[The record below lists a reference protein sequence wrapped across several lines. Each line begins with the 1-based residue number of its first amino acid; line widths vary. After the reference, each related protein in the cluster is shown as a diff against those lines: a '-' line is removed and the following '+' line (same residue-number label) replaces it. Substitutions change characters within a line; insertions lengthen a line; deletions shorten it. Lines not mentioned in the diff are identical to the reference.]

1 MTSRPA
7 AAPTASAVESRPR
20 STLQL
25 LLDRDFGGLFWGKIV
40 SIVGVW
46 AFSVATAIAVFDATG
61 STLAVGLVAGAQ
73 FVPQLVLAP
82 LSGTWADRGN
92 PLKQI
97 ALGRVLCFVGAGG
110 LAAWVHLVQPTGWSL
125 ATAVLIGSLTVGFGF
140 SVGGPAMQ
148 SVTPRLV
155 SREELPRAMGLNT
168 APMTVAR
175 VAGPVVGASL
185 VATLGPAAGIAVA
198 AVGQLVFLV
207 LLIFVQIPANAPRK
221 AGTDYS
227 VRAAW
232 QHVRADPGL
241 LLLLLAV
248 TAITFGAEPSITL
261 APALAADLGSGAQ
274 MVGALTATFGV
285 GSGIGL
291 LLVTWLSRPERTVV
305 MLLTGLGCLTL
316 GMGAT
321 AALPWVPGALA
332 GFAIAGAG
340 FTIGV
345 TSVSTAVLL
354 RVPDHLRG
362 RVMAFWMICFV
373 GFRPVASTLAGTV
386 ADAASVRWAILAIVL
401 VTGSAMVGIT
411 RRRALVSG

>member
-1 MTSRPA
+1 MTSRTAASPPPT
-7 AAPTASAVESRPR
+7 AAPPR
-20 STLQL
+20 STARL
-25 LLDRDFGGLFWGKIV
+25 LLDRDFGGLFWGKVI

-61 STLAVGLVAGAQ
+61 STLAVGVVAGAQ

-82 LSGTWADRGN
+82 LSGTWADRGD
-92 PLKQI
+92 PRRQI
-97 ALGRVLCFVGAGG
+97 ILGRLLCLIGAGG
-110 LAAWVHLVQPTGWSL
+110 LAAWVQLVEPAGWDL
-125 ATAVLIGSLTVGFGF
+125 AVAVLLGSLTVGFGF
-140 SVGGPAMQ
+140 SIGGPAMQ

-155 SREELPRAMGLNT
+155 SRDELPRAMGLNT

-198 AVGQLVFLV
+198 ALGQLAFLV
-207 LLIFVQIPANAPRK
+207 LLVFVRIPRNPPRES
-221 AGTDYS
+221 GTDYS

-232 QHVRADPGL
+232 RHVRSDPGL

-248 TAITFGAEPSITL
+248 TAVTFGAEPSITL
-261 APALAADLGSGAQ
+261 APALAADLGSGAHL
-274 MVGALTATFGV
+274 VGALTATFGLGSAV
-285 GSGIGL
+285 GL
-291 LLVTWLSRPERTVV
+291 ALVTWLSRPERTIV
-305 MLLTGLGCLTL
+305 MLLTGLGCLTA
-316 GMGAT
+316 GMGAA
-321 AALPWVPGALA
+321 AALPWVAGAMA

-354 RVPDHLRG
+354 RVPDYLRG

-386 ADAASVRWAILAIVL
+386 ADAASVRWAILATVL
-401 VTGSAMVGIT
+401 VTAAAMVAIT
-411 RRRALVSG
+411 RQRALVSG